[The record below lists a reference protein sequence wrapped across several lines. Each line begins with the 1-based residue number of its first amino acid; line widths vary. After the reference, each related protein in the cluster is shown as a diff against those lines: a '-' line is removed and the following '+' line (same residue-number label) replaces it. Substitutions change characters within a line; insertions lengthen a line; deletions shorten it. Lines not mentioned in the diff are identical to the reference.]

1 MELTRHSHA
10 ARLLGPPVH
19 HYQGQLLPPVLQVG
33 VVTQGA
39 GLVLTFPP
47 VHVDHEGSLT
57 FHFGDVEAFPGQI
70 GTWSKF
76 CVQAL
81 FGRPFCARLTGTLG
95 EGQHQNG
102 VDANIQ
108 QKHGDAT
115 LVAGFKMVV
124 ILPKRKCSVD
134 QHEQVKIIIR

>member
-1 MELTRHSHA
+1 MELTGHSHA

-19 HYQGQLLPPVLQVG
+19 HRQGQLLPPVLLVG

-47 VHVDHEGSLT
+47 VHVDHEGSFT

-70 GTWSKF
+70 DAWSKF
-76 CVQAL
+76 CFQAL
-81 FGRPFCARLTGTLG
+81 VGRPICARLTGTLG

-102 VDANIQ
+102 ADANTQ
-108 QKHGDAT
+108 LKHGDAT
-115 LVAGFKMVV
+115 SVAGFTMVAV
-124 ILPKRKCSVD
+124 LPKRKRSVD